1 MFHSFNSFI
10 QQCNTHFYSHR
21 TIETHSNV
29 INPSTRFFFLFSN
42 PHYWRNRYGN
52 KAKCYQLTT
61 YFLVVVGVNSLVLN
75 YLFLILHDSFFFFS
89 TLPNCQQTEQ
99 SGKTLSIQDAF
110 LYWCVHDKLQGE
122 TGRNAGWTDVTSV
135 QSIVTNESFS
145 RLSP

>member
-75 YLFLILHDSFFFFS
+75 YLFLILHDSFFFYI
-89 TLPNCQQTEQ
+89 TKLPTDRAKWQNTIH
-99 SGKTLSIQDAF
+99 SGCLSLLMCTWQIARWNWTKCWVDRCHQRP
-110 LYWCVHDKLQGE
+110 VHC
-122 TGRNAGWTDVTSV
+122 N
-135 QSIVTNESFS
+135 
-145 RLSP
+145 

>member
-75 YLFLILHDSFFFFS
+75 YLFLILHDSFFFFFLHYQIANRQSKVAKHYPFRMPFS
-89 TLPNCQQTEQ
+89 TDMYMTNC
-99 SGKTLSIQDAF
+99 K
-110 LYWCVHDKLQGE
+110 VKLDEMLGGQM
-122 TGRNAGWTDVTSV
+122 
-135 QSIVTNESFS
+135 
-145 RLSP
+145 SPASSPL